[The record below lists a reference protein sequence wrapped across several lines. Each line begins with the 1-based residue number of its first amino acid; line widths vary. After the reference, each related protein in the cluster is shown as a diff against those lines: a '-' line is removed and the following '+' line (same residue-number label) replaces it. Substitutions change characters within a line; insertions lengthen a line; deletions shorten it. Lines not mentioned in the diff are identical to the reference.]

1 VYTIL
6 NNIIMKLIADSGSTK
21 TDWIVYNDGNVVKNI
36 KTQGINPFHQSEN
49 RIEEVI
55 VNELLPNI
63 DEKEI
68 SDIYFY
74 GSGCSESMQPL
85 MKQLLSLCFHQGTS
99 IEVNSDLLSAARA
112 LCGHDE
118 GIACI
123 LGTGSNSCLYDGKQV
138 VENVSPLGYILG
150 DEGSGAVL
158 GKLFINAIFKDNS
171 FRKLRDDF
179 LMSANFTLEEIIDKV
194 YRQPLANRF
203 LASTS
208 VYIHNHLDNNDLNK
222 LVEYNFRTF
231 FKRNISTYSRPDLKV
246 NFIGSVAYY
255 FKSQLNE
262 AASVE
267 GFRIG
272 VIEKSPLSGLM
283 KYHN

>member
-1 VYTIL
+1 
-6 NNIIMKLIADSGSTK
+6 
-21 TDWIVYNDGNVVKNI
+21 
-36 KTQGINPFHQSEN
+36 
-49 RIEEVI
+49 
-55 VNELLPNI
+55 
-63 DEKEI
+63 
-68 SDIYFY
+68 
-74 GSGCSESMQPL
+74 
-85 MKQLLSLCFHQGTS
+85 LSLCFHKGTS
-99 IEVNSDLLSAARA
+99 IEINSDLLSAARA
-112 LCGHDE
+112 LCGYDE

-179 LMSANFTLEEIIDKV
+179 LMSTNLTLEEIIDKV

-222 LVEYNFRTF
+222 LVEDNFRTF
-231 FKRNISTYSRPDLKV
+231 FKRNISTYSRSDLKV

-255 FKSQLNE
+255 FKSQLYE
-262 AASVE
+262 AASAE
-267 GFRIG
+267 GFKIG
-272 VIEKSPLSGLM
+272 LIEKSPLPGLM